1 MRSLARRTMAT
12 WVFLANDGS
21 DRLIVS
27 TIRTRLVFFH
37 EAGFEF
43 STERRVERRP
53 VWWRPTTWRGFDWV
67 RSGDAEQPRN
77 VRCLFNKEQDPLEFG
92 ATPQSS
98 PGYFRLTCDSLSI
111 RRHCVWVVQSDPRAD
126 PEPTFE
132 GRAGTVREI
141 ELQFDYDGR
150 AQTVRHAG
158 FAGSGSRSGKGDI

>member
-1 MRSLARRTMAT
+1 MRSLVRRTMAT

-98 PGYFRLTCDSLSI
+98 PMLARQRGQSI
-111 RRHCVWVVQSDPRAD
+111 GITASRA
-126 PEPTFE
+126 
-132 GRAGTVREI
+132 
-141 ELQFDYDGR
+141 
-150 AQTVRHAG
+150 
-158 FAGSGSRSGKGDI
+158 S